1 MEKEVSKN
9 KMGVVPIK
17 KLMITMGMPMIISMI
32 LQALYNIVDSYFVS
46 NISGMGD
53 YAVNALTLAF
63 PIQMLMI
70 AVGVGTGVGVNTLLS
85 KSIGQGDR
93 KKADYISGNAIFI
106 GICIYIVFLIFGLFG
121 VNAYITSQT
130 TDIIIIEMGKSYITI
145 CTVLSFGVI
154 EFMIYEK
161 LLQATGRTTLS
172 TMAQVMGALSNIILD
187 PILIFGLFGLPAM
200 GVNGAAYA
208 TVIGQILSCVLG
220 CIFHNKY
227 NKDIDAKLKYLK
239 PQKHIIYEIY
249 KVGIPAIVMQALMSI
264 MTYGV
269 NIIFGTIS
277 IAAVTAYGVY
287 YKIQQ
292 FVFFA
297 AFGMNNAMIP
307 IIGFNYGK
315 RDKKRVYDGIKYGMI
330 YTLIIMTI
338 GIVVLQLF
346 AHQLIGIFAL
356 SEQTQSLCIRAIRIV
371 TIGYLFVGANVAYQ
385 GIFQALGCGVHSLVL
400 SLMRLI
406 IIALPLAWILTKLPN
421 SQNIVWMA
429 FPIAEACAFIVGV
442 IFMKQISKRKLYKI
456 DESNKYN
463 LNKRERLV

>member
-130 TDIIIIEMGKSYITI
+130 TDIIIIEMGKSYLTI

-208 TVIGQILSCVLG
+208 TVIGQSKCSIPRYFSSSWMWCTFFSSFINASDYY
-220 CIFHNKY
+220 CI
-227 NKDIDAKLKYLK
+227 
-239 PQKHIIYEIY
+239 
-249 KVGIPAIVMQALMSI
+249 
-264 MTYGV
+264 
-269 NIIFGTIS
+269 TIS
-277 IAAVTAYGVY
+277 MDI
-287 YKIQQ
+287 
-292 FVFFA
+292 
-297 AFGMNNAMIP
+297 
-307 IIGFNYGK
+307 
-315 RDKKRVYDGIKYGMI
+315 
-330 YTLIIMTI
+330 
-338 GIVVLQLF
+338 
-346 AHQLIGIFAL
+346 
-356 SEQTQSLCIRAIRIV
+356 
-371 TIGYLFVGANVAYQ
+371 
-385 GIFQALGCGVHSLVL
+385 
-400 SLMRLI
+400 
-406 IIALPLAWILTKLPN
+406 
-421 SQNIVWMA
+421 
-429 FPIAEACAFIVGV
+429 
-442 IFMKQISKRKLYKI
+442 
-456 DESNKYN
+456 NKTT
-463 LNKRERLV
+463 

>member
-1 MEKEVSKN
+1 
-9 KMGVVPIK
+9 
-17 KLMITMGMPMIISMI
+17 
-32 LQALYNIVDSYFVS
+32 
-46 NISGMGD
+46 
-53 YAVNALTLAF
+53 
-63 PIQMLMI
+63 
-70 AVGVGTGVGVNTLLS
+70 
-85 KSIGQGDR
+85 
-93 KKADYISGNAIFI
+93 
-106 GICIYIVFLIFGLFG
+106 
-121 VNAYITSQT
+121 
-130 TDIIIIEMGKSYITI
+130 
-145 CTVLSFGVI
+145 
-154 EFMIYEK
+154 
-161 LLQATGRTTLS
+161 
-172 TMAQVMGALSNIILD
+172 
-187 PILIFGLFGLPAM
+187 
-200 GVNGAAYA
+200 
-208 TVIGQILSCVLG
+208 
-220 CIFHNKY
+220 
-227 NKDIDAKLKYLK
+227 
-239 PQKHIIYEIY
+239 
-249 KVGIPAIVMQALMSI
+249 MQALMSI

-315 RDKKRVYDGIKYGMI
+315 RDKKRVYDGSKYGII
-330 YTLIIMTI
+330 YTLIIMAI